1 MDQGY
6 TLVVAGVDALS
17 LRNGAA
23 HFLNQL
29 RTSN

>member
-17 LRNGAA
+17 LRSGAA
-23 HFLNQL
+23 QFLDQL
-29 RTSN
+29 RIKD

>member
-17 LRNGAA
+17 LRSGAA
-23 HFLNQL
+23 HLLGKL
-29 RTSN
+29 RPA